1 MDLKKYLPI
10 LEVFPGY
17 KKVDFKFDFI
27 SGLTVGIMLVPQ
39 GMAYALLAG
48 MPPIYGLYSGLIP
61 IFLYG
66 LFGTSRQLSI
76 GPVAISSLLVLAGI
90 SKLAEPQSES
100 FIALVILAGLLIGIV
115 QIGMS
120 FLKLGFLVNFLSHPV
135 VAGFTSA
142 AAVIIAISQLKYI
155 LGIDIPR
162 FGHFYQTLEY
172 AAFHLQETNLPTL
185 MIGVAG
191 ILIILLFRKIS
202 RKIPGALMVLAI
214 GILVVK
220 IFGLDRFGVDIVG
233 NVPKGLPGFSFP
245 DFNLENVKA
254 VLPTVFVVTIIE
266 IVESI
271 GIAKVLEA
279 KHQNYIVRPNQELLA
294 LGISKFGGAF
304 FQSIPTSGSFTRS
317 AINSDSG
324 AKSGLSSIITAVLVG
339 LTLVLLTPVFFY
351 LPKTIL
357 AAIIM
362 VAIAGLFAFKEALFL
377 WKVYRSDF
385 YMLLLTFVVTLVLGI
400 GQGVLA
406 GVLLSL
412 ILVIYRSSTPHM
424 VVLGK
429 LPETTY
435 YRNISRF
442 PKALQRDDAL
452 IVRFDAPLYFC
463 NASFFKESIR
473 NFIKQKGDKLKLLLL
488 DASSIQD
495 IDASGLDALKEMIDQ
510 SKNQNITFYI
520 SGVIGPVRDLLFK
533 AGLMEGI
540 GSKNQFMHV
549 HDAMEFYKNQENDK
563 ASTWSKDVLQTNAKK
578 TKSP

>member
-1 MDLKKYLPI
+1 MDLKKFLPL
-10 LEVFPGY
+10 LEVFPTY
-17 KKVDFKFDFI
+17 KLVDFKFDFI

-61 IFLYG
+61 MLLYG
-66 LFGTSRQLSI
+66 LFGTSRHLSI

-90 SKLAEPQSES
+90 SKLAEPQSDS
-100 FIALVILAGLLIGIV
+100 FIALVIFTGLLIGVV
-115 QIGMS
+115 QILMS

-172 AAFHLQETNLPTL
+172 AAFHLRETNLPTL
-185 MIGVAG
+185 LIGG
-191 ILIILLFRKIS
+191 IGIILILLFRKIS
-202 RKIPGALMVLAI
+202 RKIPGALIVLII

-220 IFGLDRFGVDIVG
+220 IFGLDRFGVAIVG
-233 NVPKGLPGFSFP
+233 DVPKGLPAFSIP
-245 DFNLENVKA
+245 DLNWGNITAL
-254 VLPTVFVVTIIE
+254 LPTVFIVTIIE

-294 LGISKFGGAF
+294 LGVSKFGGAF
-304 FQSIPTSGSFTRS
+304 FQAIPTSGSFTRS
-317 AINSDSG
+317 AINSESG
-324 AKSGLSSIITAVLVG
+324 AKSGLSSIITALLIG
-339 LTLVLLTPVFFY
+339 LTLAFLTSVFFY

-362 VAIAGLFAFKEALFL
+362 VAINGLFAFEEALFL
-377 WKVYRSDF
+377 WKVSRSDF
-385 YMLLLTFVVTLVLGI
+385 YMLLLTFVVTLILGI

-429 LPETTY
+429 LPDTTY
-435 YRNISRF
+435 YRNVRRF
-442 PKALQRDDAL
+442 PKALQREDAL

-473 NFIKQKGDKLKLLLL
+473 NFIQQKGEKLKLLLL

-495 IDASGLDALKEMIDQ
+495 VDASGLNALKEIIHQ
-510 SKNQNITFYI
+510 SKQQGITFYI
-520 SGVIGPVRDLLFK
+520 SGVIGPVRDVLFK
-533 AGLMEGI
+533 AGLMVGI
-540 GSKNQFMHV
+540 GSKNQFMHI
-549 HDAMEFYKNQENDK
+549 HDAMEFYKNLKNEK
-563 ASTWSKDVLQTNAKK
+563 AGTWSKDVLQTNAKK